1 MRDAART
8 LLTDGTLLLGLR
20 GEMRVFNFNFRTPAS
35 GFIGGARE
43 HLRDQSNVSL
53 VTGHQWAYR
62 GVFI

>member
-8 LLTDGTLLLGLR
+8 RLTDGALLMGLR

-35 GFIGGARE
+35 GFIGAARE